1 MVSPAEERLKGA
13 MNRVA
18 SHAGLGST
26 PCRILDELF
35 RKARAGEIQLL
46 TSAISRVEVAF
57 TQSEQQAAALDQ
69 QTEEA
74 IDALW
79 SG

>member
-1 MVSPAEERLKGA
+1 VP
-13 MNRVA
+13 
-18 SHAGLGST
+18 
-26 PCRILDELF
+26 ILDELF

>member
-1 MVSPAEERLKGA
+1 MP
-13 MNRVA
+13 
-18 SHAGLGST
+18 
-26 PCRILDELF
+26 ILDELF
-35 RKARAGEIQLL
+35 RKALAGEIQLL
-46 TSAISRVEVAF
+46 TSAINRVEVAF
-57 TQSEQQAAALDQ
+57 TQSEQQTGVPDQ